1 MWGKIEAGKIIEIY
15 AHPVTLVDAQGTVHP
30 KSYFTDNVK
39 LATFGV
45 YPVTLV
51 AGVPIHQNLYNDGGF
66 KYVWKSTDSVIEATH
81 SFVARNLND
90 VNEVWTQGDIDG
102 GYAPSDTSANDPKL
116 DINGTQIVT
125 SGLKTQLK
133 NQVRTMQSSLLA
145 TTDKWIVRKSE
156 KGTAIP
162 TTVTTYRD
170 GIRSAATTM
179 ETSITDAADFVA
191 ISALFDAT
199 YDDDGVVT
207 APSPLYNFPSEPN
220 GMPE

>member
-1 MWGKIEAGKIIEIY
+1 MWGKIEAGNIIKIY

-30 KSYFTDNVK
+30 KSYFTDNDK

-45 YPVTLV
+45 YPVTPVGGL
-51 AGVPIHQNLYNDGGF
+51 PIHQHLFN
-66 KYVWKSTDSVIEATH
+66 YVWNSTDSVIEATE
-81 SFVARNLND
+81 SFVAYALED
-90 VNEVWTQGDIDG
+90 VNVVWTQAEVDD
-102 GYAPSDTSANDPKL
+102 GYAPDGTSADDARNDE
-116 DINGTQIVT
+116 DGNQIVT
-125 SGLKTQLK
+125 LGLRSKLK
-133 NQVRTMQSSLLA
+133 NQVRTQQSSLLA

-191 ISALFDAT
+191 ISVLFDAT
-199 YDDDGVVT
+199 YDSDNVMT
-207 APSPLYNFPSEPN
+207 APAPLYNFPSKPN

>member
-1 MWGKIEAGKIIEIY
+1 MWGKIEAGNIIKIY

-30 KSYFTDNVK
+30 KSYFTDNDK

-45 YPVTLV
+45 YPVTPV
-51 AGVPIHQNLYNDGGF
+51 GGSPTHKNLYYYGGIN
-66 KYVWKSTDSVIEATH
+66 YVWNSTDSVIEATE
-81 SFVARNLND
+81 SFVAYALED
-90 VNEVWTQGDIDG
+90 VNVVWTQAEVDD
-102 GYAPSDTSANDPKL
+102 GYAPDGTSADDAKNDE
-116 DINGTQIVT
+116 DGNQIVT
-125 SGLKTQLK
+125 LGLRSKLK
-133 NQVRTMQSSLLA
+133 NQVRTQQSSLLA

-191 ISALFDAT
+191 ISVLFDAT
-199 YDDDGVVT
+199 YDSDNVMT
-207 APSPLYNFPSEPN
+207 APAPLYNFPSKPN

>member
-1 MWGKIEAGKIIEIY
+1 MWGKIEAGNIIKIY

-30 KSYFTDNVK
+30 KSYFTDNNK

-45 YPVTLV
+45 YPVTPV
-51 AGVPIHQNLYNDGGF
+51 GGSPTHKNLYYYGGIN
-66 KYVWKSTDSVIEATH
+66 YVWNSTDSVIEATE
-81 SFVARNLND
+81 SFVAYALED
-90 VNEVWTQGDIDG
+90 VNVVWTQAEVDD
-102 GYAPSDTSANDPKL
+102 GYAPDGTSADDARNDE
-116 DINGTQIVT
+116 DGNQIVT
-125 SGLKTQLK
+125 LGLRSKLK
-133 NQVRTMQSSLLA
+133 NQVRTQQSSLLA

-199 YDDDGVVT
+199 YNADNVMT
-207 APSPLYNFPSEPN
+207 APAPLYNFPSEPN
-220 GMPE
+220 GMPK

>member
-1 MWGKIEAGKIIEIY
+1 MWGKIEAGNIIKIY

-30 KSYFTDNVK
+30 KSYFTDNNK

-45 YPVTLV
+45 YPVTPV
-51 AGVPIHQNLYNDGGF
+51 GGSPTHKNLYYYGGIN
-66 KYVWKSTDSVIEATH
+66 YVWNSTDSVIEATE
-81 SFVARNLND
+81 SFVAYALED
-90 VNEVWTQGDIDG
+90 VNVVWTQAEVDD
-102 GYAPSDTSANDPKL
+102 GYAPDGTSADDARNDE
-116 DINGTQIVT
+116 DGNQIVT
-125 SGLKTQLK
+125 LGLRSKLK
-133 NQVRTMQSSLLA
+133 NQVRTQQSSLLA

-191 ISALFDAT
+191 ISVLFDAT
-199 YDDDGVVT
+199 YDSDNVMT
-207 APSPLYNFPSEPN
+207 APAPLYNFPSKPN